1 MTHPVRLALLLSTA
15 LWAAAPTIQWQRLSS
30 RLGEIPVP
38 GPSTEQTGALA
49 VRIDPNA
56 GTDFVIS
63 CRKTAP
69 ALTWFRHTPQGWT
82 RYVLES
88 EFLPV
93 EAGGAAYDI
102 DGDGDLD
109 LVFGADYQGRQ
120 VWWWENPAPAF
131 DPAVSWKRHIIKDS
145 GANQHHDQVFADIK
159 GTGRAQLIFWNQKA
173 KSLFLAEIPSNPRES
188 GPWTLETVYSGQAGE
203 GGAGA
208 AAYAEGVDAA
218 DIDGDGHPDILAGN
232 YWFKY
237 QGAGKF
243 QPIRIGNIGGRI
255 RAGRFMRGKTPQVV
269 IAPGDGSGPLKI
281 YECHGN
287 PAQTDSWSS
296 RTLLPRDMVH
306 GHTLDIGD
314 INGDGKLDIFAAEM
328 AKWSNKPVDSDNPEA
343 RAWILYGD
351 GKGGFEV
358 TVFKTGDG
366 WHEGKLGDFD
376 NDGDLDILNKP
387 YTWQAPRL
395 DLWLNNGTG
404 LRKR

>member
-1 MTHPVRLALLLSTA
+1 MISSVRLALLLSA
-15 LWAAAPTIQWQRLSS
+15 VLWAAAPTIQWQHLSS
-30 RLGEIPVP
+30 RKGELPVP
-38 GPSTEQTGALA
+38 GPSTEQTGALP
-49 VRIDPNA
+49 VRIDPKGA
-56 GTDFVIS
+56 TDFVIS

-69 ALTWFRHTPQGWT
+69 ALTWFRHTAQGWS
-82 RYVLES
+82 RYVLEA

-131 DPAVSWKRHIIKDS
+131 DPAVSWKRHLIKDS
-145 GANQHHDQVFADIK
+145 GANQHHDQIFADIQ

-173 KSLFLAEIPSNPRES
+173 KTLFLAAIPPNPRSS
-188 GPWTLETVYSGQAGE
+188 GPWPLETVFAGQAGE
-203 GGAGA
+203 GVENA

-218 DIDGDGHPDILAGN
+218 DMDGDGKPDILAGN

-237 QGAGKF
+237 LGPGRYR
-243 QPIRIGNIGGRI
+243 PTRIGAIGGRI
-255 RAGRFMRGKTPQVV
+255 RAGKFHRGKVPQVV

-281 YECHGN
+281 YECHGD
-287 PAQTDSWSS
+287 PAAATSWTG
-296 RTLLPRDMVH
+296 RALLPRDMVH

-328 AKWSNKPVDSDNPEA
+328 GKWTTKPQKSDNPEA
-343 RAWILYGD
+343 TAWILYGD
-351 GKGGFEV
+351 GKGGFQV
-358 TVFKTGDG
+358 TVLVTGDG

-376 NDGDLDILNKP
+376 GDGDLDILNKP
-387 YTWQAPRL
+387 YGWDTPRL
-395 DLWLNNGTG
+395 DLWLNNGT
-404 LRKR
+404 KAQ